1 MAGPCPE
8 LRVFN
13 PASQSGLRPRVTSSY
28 KIASISRHRASPT
41 LWEPSGAWIRARV
54 SALSALAPMPAPTRH
69 PQVQCPAFPL
79 RVALIP
85 TSSQTLLCGWELSAT
100 PRAQLC
106 GKGINNFEIGIL
118 KATSLAERARLEF
131 RAELFNMFNHA
142 QFFVPDGNITN
153 GNDFGRVKRARDPR
167 LVQFALK
174 LFF

>member
-1 MAGPCPE
+1 MGTFRSLDPRQSVCALGTGPNAGPNTPPTGPVPCVPIAGGFDPNIFTNATVR
-8 LRVFN
+8 LGTIGN
-13 PASQSGLRPRVTSSY
+13 APR
-28 KIASISRHRASPT
+28 SI
-41 LWEPSGAWIRARV
+41 
-54 SALSALAPMPAPTRH
+54 
-69 PQVQCPAFPL
+69 C
-79 RVALIP
+79 
-85 TSSQTLLCGWELSAT
+85 
-100 PRAQLC
+100 C